1 MTAGQVKETNAGST
15 IYKVW
20 FFAGAET
27 MDDKFN
33 VFTGSFIRLMKEILG
48 DSFDFIRGI
57 NSGIPVFNVARALLN
72 AQRPVR
78 RGPYH
83 FGIRVACDQIL
94 ERTTNRDTQIILTSS
109 SSGSIF
115 AAQAACYLAEGNR
128 NNLFFRRPF
137 HLVLGA
143 SMLSPDSDLYR
154 RLQHYQREGLIGTIL
169 HEEMQDIGDNTFG
182 IGGTSRRE
190 AFRNA
195 LGVAFPYFSHRY
207 YGPSFLNKNP
217 QTGHIHRIRSH
228 TVQKA
233 LDYIEIILIKHTMAG
248 QYFSARASEVL
259 AFEKEKLSR
268 KQTNNGH

>member
-1 MTAGQVKETNAGST
+1 MVPGQAEEKNVTGT

-57 NSGIPVFNVARALLN
+57 NSGIPVINVVRALLN
-72 AQRPVR
+72 AQRPLK

-83 FGIRVACDQIL
+83 FGVRVACDQIL
-94 ERTTNRDTQIILTSS
+94 ERTTDRDAQIILTSS

-128 NNLFFRRPF
+128 NNLFFRKPF

-143 SMLSPDSDLYR
+143 SMLSPASDLYR
-154 RLQHYQREGLIGTIL
+154 KLLHYQREGLIGTIL

-182 IGGTSRRE
+182 IGGSSRRE
-190 AFRNA
+190 AVRNA
-195 LGVAFPYFSHRY
+195 LGVAFPYFSQHY

-217 QTGHIHRIRSH
+217 QTGHIHRIRSQ

-233 LDYIEIILIKHTMAG
+233 LDYIEIMLIKHTLAG
-248 QYFSARASEVL
+248 QYFSKRATAVL
-259 AFEKEKLSR
+259 ALEKEKLSK
-268 KQTNNGH
+268 KQALNGH